1 MVMMDKAL
9 NILHAELKDFYNFVT
24 KMYLSQKKERIIK
37 MKKCS
42 VMSI

>member
-24 KMYLSQKKERIIK
+24 KIVLSQKKERIIK

>member
-24 KMYLSQKKERIIK
+24 KMYLSQKMERLIIILK
-37 MKKCS
+37 FS
-42 VMSI
+42 IMSI